1 MPKPKP
7 VASLSGLVDTD
18 MEDDTL
24 NMDAFPTPDSN
35 QENAGSAK
43 KKGRPAKATAK
54 KFAKTKAIGRRAS
67 GDSIPPKKAAPK
79 KKAGAKRAPLK
90 EQTNVRH
97 AEDTEE
103 VDEFAGEGNEDMA
116 MDELVQTKQP
126 AKQNAP
132 AKKAGKQSKK
142 KPVEQMNVVEE
153 GSAQQP
159 KAMEKDGEFEYTPTA
174 TRQTKRPGRPAAQKP
189 KANMRQK
196 TVEPRQQEKIIPE
209 TQVAMEIDQPE
220 APASDEEDEDAVPQ
234 SIFRR
239 TNNARE
245 DTHQRQPT
253 VARIRAGSISD
264 NERGGIDPATRRKLG
279 EMTKKLEKLDTKYR
293 NLREEGIKEA
303 NANFE
308 KYKMH
313 SQANAKAAND
323 LIISLKK
330 ELATQKALSK
340 DSASLE
346 NEIITRDADLARTQA
361 LADQLSTSLSE
372 AQNENKALQAKL
384 ANSRSASTAVE
395 SLGAKTPGS
404 AMRGKTPAQR
414 TIMVG
419 SAEAAYAAQVAQ
431 LKEDLYSDLT
441 GLILRGVER
450 KDESDIYDC
459 IQTGR
464 NGTLHFKLA
473 IAKET
478 DGGYENTEFQYTPR
492 LDSNRDRDMIA
503 LLPEYLTDEITFS
516 RTNAAMFYGRVVE
529 TLTKKRPV
537 EVQE

>member
-1 MPKPKP
+1 MPKVKP
-7 VASLSGLVDTD
+7 VASLSALVDTE

-24 NMDAFPTPDSN
+24 NMDVFPTPDSN

-54 KFAKTKAIGRRAS
+54 KFTKTKGIGRRIS
-67 GDSIPPKKAAPK
+67 GDSVPPKKAASK
-79 KKAGAKRAPLK
+79 KKAGTKRAPLK
-90 EQTNVRH
+90 EQTNVQH

-103 VDEFAGEGNEDMA
+103 VDEFAGEVNEDTA
-116 MDELVQTKQP
+116 MDELVEVELPVKR
-126 AKQNAP
+126 KAP

-142 KPVEQMNVVEE
+142 KPVEQTKVVEE
-153 GSAQQP
+153 EP
-159 KAMEKDGEFEYTPTA
+159 KVMEKDGEFEYTPTA
-174 TRQTKRPGRPAAQKP
+174 SRQTKRSGRPAAQKP
-189 KANMRQK
+189 KANKRQ
-196 TVEPRQQEKIIPE
+196 TSVEPRRQEKVIPE

-220 APASDEEDEDAVPQ
+220 PLEEDEEDEDAVPQ
-234 SIFRR
+234 SVFRR
-239 TNNARE
+239 TNNVRGN
-245 DTHQRQPT
+245 THHRQPT
-253 VARIRAGSISD
+253 IARRRAGSASD
-264 NERGGIDPATRRKLG
+264 TERGGNDPATRRKLG
-279 EMTKKLEKLDTKYR
+279 EMTMKFEKLDMRYKA
-293 NLREEGIKEA
+293 LREEGVKEA
-303 NANFE
+303 AANFE
-308 KYKMH
+308 KYKTQ

-323 LIISLKK
+323 LIVSLKK

-346 NEIITRDADLARTQA
+346 NEIITRDADLAKTQA

-478 DGGYENTEFQYTPR
+478 DGSYEDTEFQYTPR

-516 RTNAAMFYGRVVE
+516 RTNAAMFYSRVVE